1 MIGAPRRRRLPYTR
15 TVCASPSRTIG
26 EWNEGKQGNGADG
39 TDGAGCRTRPADL
52 PLTRRVLYLLSL
64 TGAGGILS
72 GKCRPEFAGGCYLI
86 RLSTGR
92 VPPGAGGG
100 GGGRGVSPP
109 SSSPAPL
116 PPSVTTNWTT
126 RPAGEAGSGAG
137 VAVSATAT
145 ETAEGMSEG
154 GGGKMGRKGGAGGGG
169 WAAGFAVSDAGTER
183 AEGMPDGGG
192 GNAMP
197 WPFSRA

>member
-1 MIGAPRRRRLPYTR
+1 MIRAPGRRRLPYTR

-39 TDGAGCRTRPADL
+39 TDGAGCRTRTDDL
-52 PLTRRVLYLLSL
+52 PLTRRVLYLLAKPA
-64 TGAGGILS
+64 GAAFCAVNGGPDL
-72 GKCRPEFAGGCYLI
+72 AGGCFW
-86 RLSTGR
+86 TGWGR
-92 VPPGAGGG
+92 GRGPPGAGGG

-126 RPAGEAGSGAG
+126 RPAGAAGSAAG

-145 ETAEGMSEG
+145 EPAEGMS
-154 GGGKMGRKGGAGGGG
+154 
-169 WAAGFAVSDAGTER
+169 
-183 AEGMPDGGG
+183 DGGG